1 MRHTSFQ
8 YVDKCDIIV
17 AMKLTAKVK
26 LQTTPD
32 QFNALKQTLETANA
46 ACNYIS
52 EQAWERKRFGRVP
65 LHRLVYYDVR
75 EKFDLTAQVVVRCI
89 SKVVDAYK
97 LDHKKR
103 RGFKSHGAI
112 SFDDRILRWYIGQLE
127 ISIWTIAGR
136 ERIPFVCGE
145 RQKELLHGQRGES
158 DLALINGEFYLLAT
172 CEVETPEPLD
182 VHDVLGCD
190 LGIVN
195 LAVDS
200 DGELFSGEAVDNNR
214 RKFEHRRKNLQK
226 KQTKSAKLKL
236 KKISGK
242 QARFQSNTNH
252 TISKRLVQKAQD
264 TQRAIAL
271 EDLSGIR
278 EAPVRRKQRSKHAN
292 WSFYQLRNYIGY
304 KAEMACIPVIF
315 VDPKYTS
322 QTCPVCGCVDKA
334 NRKSQSSFSCVSC
347 GYSANADTNAAINI
361 ARAAINQPSSVLL
374 KVSPRLGAGTSRLL

>member
-1 MRHTSFQ
+1 
-8 YVDKCDIIV
+8 
-17 AMKLTAKVK
+17 MKLTAKVK
-26 LQTTPD
+26 LQPTPE
-32 QFNALKQTLETANA
+32 QFSALKQTLETANA

-52 EQAWERKRFGRVP
+52 EQAWEHKRFSRVP
-65 LHRLVYYDVR
+65 LHKLVYYDVR
-75 EKFDLTAQVVVRCI
+75 EQFNLTAQVVIRCI
-89 SKVVDAYK
+89 SKVVDSYK
-97 LDHKKR
+97 IDRKVR
-103 RGFKSHGAI
+103 RTFKSTGAI
-112 SFDDRILRWYIGQLE
+112 AFDSRILKWYVDLYE
-127 ISIWTIAGR
+127 VSIWTVEGR
-136 ERIPFVCGE
+136 QRVSFVCGA
-145 RQKELLHGQRGES
+145 RQKEMLQGQRGES
-158 DLALINGEFYLLAT
+158 DLALIKGDFYLLAT
-172 CEVETPEPLD
+172 CDVETPEPQD

-200 DGELFSGEAVDNNR
+200 DGEQFTGEVVDDNR

-226 KQTKSAKLKL
+226 KQTKSAKHKL

-292 WSFYQLRNYIGY
+292 WSFYQLRSYIAY
-304 KAEMACIPVIF
+304 KAELAGVPVIF

-334 NRKSQSSFSCVSC
+334 NRPNQSTFSCVSC
-347 GYSANADTNAAINI
+347 GYSAPADHNAAVNI
-361 ARAAINQPSSVLL
+361 AARAVVNQP
-374 KVSPRLGAGTSRLL
+374 LGSILSG